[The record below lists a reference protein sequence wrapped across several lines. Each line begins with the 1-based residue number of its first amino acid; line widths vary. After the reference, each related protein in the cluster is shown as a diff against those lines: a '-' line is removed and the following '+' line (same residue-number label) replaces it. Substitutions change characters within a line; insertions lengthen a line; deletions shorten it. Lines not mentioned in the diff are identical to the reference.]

1 MNGKFSLLSRQ
12 RRGRTVRPTDDF
24 SAGIVFSA
32 RRPDP
37 VPAAS
42 SPVRQKNG
50 FTLMELLI
58 VISIILILMLVAIP
72 TAGKIKKHADELSA
86 QKSLQTIEQAESMY
100 ESTYPTVGYAC
111 SLAAL
116 GGDSSGGP
124 PSATAA
130 GVINGELTTGI
141 KSGYIFNITNCT
153 KSTANNSE
161 RVTGYTL
168 TAVPATVGKT
178 GDRGFCLES
187 GGSIK
192 SDPAGG
198 TNCTQ
203 MAQ

>member
-1 MNGKFSLLSRQ
+1 MCKLSPFRRLGKGIRQ
-12 RRGRTVRPTDDF
+12 E
-24 SAGIVFSA
+24 
-32 RRPDP
+32 
-37 VPAAS
+37 
-42 SPVRQKNG
+42 NG

-100 ESTYPTVGYAC
+100 ESTYPTNGFAC
-111 SLAAL
+111 SLTAL
-116 GGDSSGGP
+116 GGDSTAGP

-130 GVINGELTTGI
+130 GVINGELATGI

-153 KSTANNSE
+153 KVTVNNSD
-161 RVTGYTL
+161 RITSYTA
-168 TAVPATVGKT
+168 TAVPATPGKT

-187 GGSIK
+187 GGSMK
-192 SDPAGG
+192 ADPAGG

-203 MAQ
+203 MVQ